1 MITARVPGGVPTQA
15 ILDIEEG
22 AREAEVTVTVRERL
36 PQAALALT
44 CVRPD
49 GTTLDRW
56 SGEIHTPA
64 GTHLADVKPGASGAA
79 LEVPAVP
86 AHLTVEPDVE
96 LAWSDGELPAD
107 SFLLPAKQAVSL
119 AHDTKQRLRVPMKAG
134 GRLRFSVAPDGRS
147 RPHYGPADIRLRPRG
162 ADKEEERMIRG
173 WFSVEGDREQPAN
186 GWLPG
191 TTAVS
196 EKPLPPGAYILT
208 VHHGA
213 LKRYYGEIRIEA
225 RGTTDVVLEW
235 RE

>member
-1 MITARVPGGVPTQA
+1 MNFGED
-15 ILDIEEG
+15 LDF
-22 AREAEVTVTVRERL
+22 
-36 PQAALALT
+36 
-44 CVRPD
+44 D
-49 GTTLDRW
+49 
-56 SGEIHTPA
+56 PA
-64 GTHLADVKPGASGAA
+64 
-79 LEVPAVP
+79 
-86 AHLTVEPDVE
+86 
-96 LAWSDGELPAD
+96 GELPAD

-119 AHDTKQRLRVPMKAG
+119 APDTKQCLRVAMKAG

-173 WFSVEGDREQPAN
+173 WFAVEGDREQPAN

-196 EKPLPPGAYILT
+196 EKPLPPGAYILS